1 MLLSL
6 MRKRRMALI
15 ALTVVLASASV
26 AGVAMLG
33 DRSPIQRAE
42 VDWVTNVADPRGLA
56 GLAENIF
63 FGIVVEQVGTE
74 QLGRLPETQYRVR
87 VTELITGS
95 LGDQTVVNQFAGRR
109 QDGSAS
115 SIEGDEPLEEG
126 REYLFASLTHPNG
139 QWQTVFDMYGTVEV
153 ISSAHRD
160 QLARVFRDAAA
171 RPLPPEHYWG
181 RRPLVS

>member
-109 QDGSAS
+109 QDGSVS